1 METKEIISA
10 IRKLPISKR
19 MLIVERTLKSIR
31 ESDTREKMA
40 KAAESLIDD
49 YTNDKELTAF
59 TQLDYEG
66 FYETK

>member
-1 METKEIISA
+1 
-10 IRKLPISKR
+10 

-31 ESDTREKMA
+31 VSDTREKMV
-40 KAAESLIDD
+40 KAVESLIDD
-49 YTNDKELTAF
+49 YTNDKELTTF